1 MLSLLACG
9 LASSS
14 PPTLPNGRGVV
25 KLAAAAVSRAF
36 ADGYHR
42 QTVRIPLSE
51 AIYGDREEGFVA
63 DRAIGWQG
71 GPEETYRYLQPLARE
86 LLQQVETLPQ
96 SETGG
101 LPPRIKE
108 QVLLDFDG
116 SALLTA
122 ESAGGGD
129 VQAMLQPNT
138 DGYYLKTIAGVEEQF
153 SDVPGKPRR
162 LFLLLNPAW
171 RDRRSWGFFGGAEA
185 QERILDRYEA
195 TFALDQFVLR
205 GQKVSLLRAWPHDWS
220 VYLTTLEGTEPSD
233 DARLDGGGQARL
245 LATFAERPEYKVLDE
260 LCTDVLRGRRV

>member
-1 MLSLLACG
+1 MLALPLLVCG

-14 PPTLPNGRGVV
+14 PPALPSGRGVV

-36 ADGYHR
+36 ADGIHR

-71 GPEETYRYLQPLARE
+71 GPEETYRYLKPLARE

-122 ESAGGGD
+122 ESAGGALGD

-153 SDVPGKPRR
+153 SVRQKRVETSIRAASLPLTR
-162 LFLLLNPAW
+162 LGPVV
-171 RDRRSWGFFGGAEA
+171 RDRTFPANHGVSSCCSTRRGATAAPGASSAARRRRRARQGAAGTRTTRS
-185 QERILDRYEA
+185 
-195 TFALDQFVLR
+195 
-205 GQKVSLLRAWPHDWS
+205 PHW
-220 VYLTTLEGTEPSD
+220 YWW
-233 DARLDGGGQARL
+233 
-245 LATFAERPEYKVLDE
+245 
-260 LCTDVLRGRRV
+260 